1 MSFFP
6 NFSFSVSA
14 PCPDKSGYVELLFN
28 NLKTVVH
35 CCQFYTMV
43 VRAKFDISSFWLLFN
58 GVFFCR
64 LLWVRPGN
72 HGSSNRQPL
81 GISHELKVLIN
92 PNQPSNLCKT
102 VKKQYPKL

>member
-1 MSFFP
+1 MLPSFQYVFEVTMTSNTYVIFP

-58 GVFFCR
+58 WHI
-64 LLWVRPGN
+64 LLQITLGKA
-72 HGSSNRQPL
+72 RQPW
-81 GISHELKVLIN
+81 VFQQIN
-92 PNQPSNLCKT
+92 HWGFLMS
-102 VKKQYPKL
+102 